1 MKKYVSISLITVI
14 GCFFLSLQ
22 ISRAQQ
28 KIIKSGD
35 DWLYYDGNE
44 LLSTNWMRSDKST
57 NLWKT
62 GISPLGYGDDVIRT
76 VISFG
81 EDPDNKHITKY
92 FKKSFRIENPFDFLM
107 YKLNVQRDD
116 GIVIY
121 LNGYEIWRNNMP
133 QGVITGK
140 TKAANLVFNTENELI
155 YITKILSPEDFVYGI
170 NTISASVHQ
179 ARAASSDCLFN
190 LELIGT
196 NNPEMLPYLLREQ
209 STQNVILKSKIE
221 ELSHKLETEKS
232 NAQLDFLQHEKKNL
246 WYAFLILG
254 SILFL
259 LTVYVF
265 YSRINLFTKDRIKL
279 KQIKTLQNKIN
290 GLEQEMM
297 SNSMNALSN
306 QQYLKDLKKFIDKS
320 YSRNAGFSNKKIKK
334 VFSKL
339 DFILDHD
346 DDDWINLKKHFNVI
360 HTGFFDKLNKLHPL
374 LGESEIRHCV
384 FMKLHM
390 HTKEIARLM
399 NIDPKSV
406 QTSRYRLKKKMN
418 LHENIDLKEY
428 LQSI

>member
-28 KIIKSGD
+28 KIIKTGD

-179 ARAASSDCLFN
+179 ARASSSDCLFN

-196 NNPEMLPYLLREQ
+196 NNPEMLPFLLREQ

-246 WYAFLILG
+246 WYAFLLLG

-320 YSRNAGFSNKKIKK
+320 YSRNAGLSNKKIKK

-384 FMKLHM
+384 FMKLHI

-418 LHENIDLKEY
+418 LHENIDLKGY

>member
-1 MKKYVSISLITVI
+1 MKKYVSISLIAFI
-14 GCFFLSLQ
+14 GCFFFSLQ

-35 DWLYYDGNE
+35 DWLYYDGKE
-44 LLSTNWMRSDKST
+44 LLNANWMSSDQGVK
-57 NLWKT
+57 LWKT
-62 GISPLGYGDDVIRT
+62 GISPLGYGDDIVRT
-76 VISFG
+76 EIGFG
-81 EDPDNKHITKY
+81 EDPNKKQITKF
-92 FKKSFRIENPFDFLM
+92 FKKSFRIENPFNFLM

-133 QGVITGK
+133 QGVISGN
-140 TKAANLVFNTENELI
+140 TKATNLVFNTENEVK
-155 YITKILSPEDFVYGI
+155 YITKILSPEDFVYGM

-196 NNPEMLPYLLREQ
+196 NNPEMLPVLLKEH

-221 ELSHKLETEKS
+221 ELNHKLETEKS
-232 NAQLDFLQHEKKNL
+232 SAQLDFMQHEKKTL
-246 WYAFLILG
+246 WYALLILI
-254 SILFL
+254 SILIL
-259 LTVYVF
+259 LIVYVF
-265 YSRINLFTKDRIKL
+265 YIRINLFAKEKMKS
-279 KQIKTLQNKIN
+279 KQIRVLKSEIN
-290 GLEQEMM
+290 DLEQEMM

-306 QQYLKDLKKFIDKS
+306 QQYLKDLKKFIEKS
-320 YSRNAGFSNKKIKK
+320 YARDGRLPSKKFEKII
-334 VFSKL
+334 SKI
-339 DFILDHD
+339 DFILDH

-374 LGESEIRHCV
+374 LSESEIRHCV

-418 LHENIDLKEY
+418 LDENVDLKEY
-428 LQSI
+428 LQRI